1 MAGGAYSWQRYHGAM
16 ALPRIARALL
26 AAAFLVSCAPEQAL
40 APHLTSDVPETP
52 TPLPSVRDVG
62 TTNGLSAEQ
71 GFAVIAQAYALL
83 LDQYVDPI
91 DPIALLNTA
100 WDGFTAALPAGQP
113 KPAAPEITGAN
124 PLGDLNRFRRAYL
137 DAAAQVGG
145 GSAEQA
151 RMAHEA
157 VRRMAASLNDC
168 HTSYT
173 DPQQLQEQIARLQGE
188 VRYGGVGIRIKRST
202 NEPVVVWELI
212 DGGSAAKAGVKPGD
226 AIMKVDGRDAKELPL
241 EDLASAIRGPEGS
254 QVKLTV
260 ERGDSKKVQ
269 DIALKRVVL
278 ADPAFQSKL
287 LSGGGPSGGSAI
299 GQLRLFGFSSAG
311 RDQLLQ
317 AVRDFETKNPK
328 GWVID
333 LRTNGGG
340 DVSVVTSLLSKFLKD
355 GPFGYHV
362 DRRGQKAALS
372 PDGSYLPRQ
381 HPVVVLV
388 SDSTSSGA
396 ELFAAAMKQYR
407 AATVLGTKTAGCVG
421 IATRLQLDDGSGLS
435 VSISKLLGPMG
446 EELNRVGVMPDEV
459 VEVSRADLAAGRD
472 PQLQRALAILGA
484 K

>member
-1 MAGGAYSWQRYHGAM
+1 MYYRAM
-16 ALPRIARALL
+16 ALRRLAQTFL
-26 AAAFLVSCAPEQAL
+26 AAALLVACAPQQVL
-40 APHLTSDVPETP
+40 APRLTSDVPETP

-91 DPIALLNTA
+91 DPVALLNTA

-113 KPAAPEITGAN
+113 RPAAPEITGTNA
-124 PLGDLNRFRRAYL
+124 LGDLNHFRRAYL
-137 DAAAQVGG
+137 DAAAQMGG
-145 GSAEQA
+145 GSAQQA
-151 RMAHEA
+151 HMAHEA

-173 DPQQLQEQIARLQGE
+173 DPQQLQEQMARLQGD
-188 VRYGGVGIRIKRST
+188 VRYGGIGVRIKRKP

-212 DGGSAAKAGVKPGD
+212 DGGTAGKAGVKPGD
-226 AIMKVDGRDAKELPL
+226 AIVKVDGHDAKELTL

-260 ERGDSKKVQ
+260 ERGDSRKLQ
-269 DIALKRVVL
+269 DVSLRRVVL
-278 ADPAFQSKL
+278 ADPAFQGKL
-287 LSGGGPSGGSAI
+287 LSGGI
-299 GQLRLFGFSSAG
+299 GQLRLFGFSQAS
-311 RDQLLQ
+311 RDQVMQ
-317 AVRDFETKNPK
+317 AVRDFEAKNAK
-328 GWVID
+328 GWILD

-340 DVSVVTSLLSKFLKD
+340 DVSVVTSLLSRFLKD
-355 GPFGYHV
+355 GPFGYQV

-381 HPVVVLV
+381 HPTVVLV

-396 ELFAAAMKQYR
+396 ELFAAAMKQYH
-407 AATVLGTKTAGCVG
+407 AGTVLGTKTAGCVG
-421 IATRLQLDDGSGLS
+421 IASRLQLDDGSGLS
-435 VSISKLLGPMG
+435 VSISKLLGPTG
-446 EELNRVGVMPDEV
+446 EELNRIGVTPDEV